1 MTTNLAYQPTFLQKL
16 LGKNYKWLYVIT
28 YYFKANTY
36 YLWNEIFYSLNKT
49 FVLLTTLVVFT
60 FLDKTTPE
68 ILTYLLVGAI
78 FLAATDPSVSW
89 FLGTNI
95 KNGQITRFL
104 ILPGDFLNF
113 VIFIGIGNTFYF
125 FISYIISLLPILL
138 FFSSSLIFSWNVLW
152 LFLFYPICIGIR
164 LFIETLTGLLAFWTT
179 EFSGMAALNATILFF
194 FCGASFP
201 LNFISNKLPILEY
214 TPYSILFYHPM
225 QIYLG
230 KYNTIQTIGVFVGG
244 LAWCLVLYFLAK
256 LVFKLGLKRNESVGL

>member
-1 MTTNLAYQPTFLQKL
+1 LVVFIFLQK
-16 LGKNYKWLYVIT
+16 G
-28 YYFKANTY
+28 
-36 YLWNEIFYSLNKT
+36 
-49 FVLLTTLVVFT
+49 
-60 FLDKTTPE
+60 TPE
-68 ILTYLLVGAI
+68 ILTYLLIGTVFFAT
-78 FLAATDPSVSW
+78 TDPVVNW
-89 FLGTNI
+89 FLGNNI
-95 KNGQITRFL
+95 KSGQITRFL
-104 ILPGDFLNF
+104 ILPGNFLTFMIF
-113 VIFIGIGNTFYF
+113 VGIGNTFYM
-125 FISYIISLLPILL
+125 FITYLVSLLPVLL

-164 LFIETLTGLLAFWTT
+164 LSIDLLSGLAAFWTT
-179 EFSGMAALNATILFF
+179 SFSGMITLAGAILIFF
-194 FCGASFP
+194 SGASFP